1 MLSKNC
7 SKCPNPIKKKCAVRF
22 VTVKKGEF
30 VYCAD
35 GSRHLV
41 DSNGEWI

>member
-1 MLSKNC
+1 MLSKDCYGC
-7 SKCPNPIKKKCAVRF
+7 SDVRKCRIRF
-22 VTVKKGEF
+22 ANVTKGEF

-41 DSNGEWI
+41 DIQEEWLVH